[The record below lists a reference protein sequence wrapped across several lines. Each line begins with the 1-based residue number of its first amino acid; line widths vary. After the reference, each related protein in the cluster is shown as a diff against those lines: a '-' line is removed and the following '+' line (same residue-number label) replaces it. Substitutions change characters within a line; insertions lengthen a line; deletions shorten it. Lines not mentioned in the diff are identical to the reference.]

1 MLTLLRISG
10 FALIDEIELPLGAGL
25 TVITGET
32 GAGKSILVDALGLL
46 RGGRSSSELIKT
58 GRDEAQVEAVFEL
71 PADAAIRARL
81 VEDGRSVDEGLVV
94 RRLVA
99 RSGRGRIHL
108 GGSLGTAADLAASVG
123 KLVDITSQHDQQSL
137 MDPDSQLAILDAFAG
152 NLETLEEARAV
163 WQTLAAAEAELATFD
178 ADARTRAER
187 EDLLRFQLSE
197 LQEAVLVPGEDEA
210 LRAERERVKGA
221 EKFLAACT
229 RGEETLYSGEDAVA
243 GRMAGVARD
252 LSPLA
257 LLDPALAP
265 LVERLRDAQ
274 AVVEDVASDLGRYA
288 GGVRFDPERLS
299 EIEERLFLI
308 GRLVRKHGGSV
319 AAVIERREAIAR
331 DLAALGS
338 FEEGLEGRRAAVAS
352 ARARMATL
360 ADTLGERRR
369 KAARALARKMDETL
383 GELGLPAARV
393 PFEVESREEL
403 GPKGRDRVRI
413 LFAPNPGEE
422 PRPLARIASGGE
434 LSRVMLAVK
443 QALAKADQ
451 GLTYVFDEVDTG
463 VGGGTA
469 EVIGRK
475 LKAIAAN
482 RQVLAVTHLPQ
493 IAAFA
498 DHHVMVTKESTKTR
512 TTVHI
517 DVLDEDQRQAEIARM
532 LAGKPPS
539 REAVAH
545 AAEMLRRARTKGG
558 AEKQARG

>member
-10 FALIDEIELPLGAGL
+10 FALIDEVELAMGPGL

-46 RGGRSSSELIKT
+46 RGGRGSTELIRT

-71 PADAAIRARL
+71 GAGELRARL
-81 VEDGRSVDEGLVV
+81 EEDGRSVEEGLVV
-94 RRLVA
+94 RRLIA
-99 RSGRGRIHL
+99 RTGRGRIHL
-108 GGSLGTAADLAASVG
+108 GGSLASAADLAASVG

-152 NLETLEEARAV
+152 NGETLVEARAA
-163 WQTLAAAEAELATFD
+163 WEALTAAEAELGTFD

-187 EDLLRFQLSE
+187 EDLLRFQLTE
-197 LQEAVLVPGEDEA
+197 LEEAKLSPGEDDA
-210 LRAERERVKGA
+210 LRSERERVKGA

-229 RGEETLYSGEDAVA
+229 RGEETLYSGEEAVS
-243 GRMAGVARD
+243 GRMAAVARD
-252 LSPLA
+252 LSALA
-257 LLDPALAP
+257 QLDPTLAP
-265 LVERLRDAQ
+265 MVERLRDAQ

-288 GGVRFDPERLS
+288 GGVRFDPERLN

-308 GRLVRKHGGSV
+308 GRLIRKHGGTV

-338 FEEGLEGRRAAVAS
+338 FEEGLEGRRAAVAA
-352 ARARMATL
+352 ARARMTALCDTL
-360 ADTLGERRR
+360 AERRR
-369 KAARALARKMDETL
+369 KAARSLTRKIDETL
-383 GELGLPAARV
+383 GELGLPSARV
-393 PFEVESREEL
+393 PIELEDRGEL
-403 GPKGRDRVRI
+403 GPRGRDRVRI

-443 QALAKADQ
+443 QALAKADL
-451 GLTYVFDEVDTG
+451 GSTYVFDEVDSG

-475 LKAIAAN
+475 LKALAAN

-493 IAAFA
+493 IAVFA

-512 TTVHI
+512 TTVRI
-517 DVLDEDQRQAEIARM
+517 DVLDDDERQAEIARM

-545 AAEMLRRARTKGG
+545 AAEMMRRAR
-558 AEKQARG
+558 AQLRA

>member
-1 MLTLLRISG
+1 MLTLLRIRG
-10 FALIDEIELPLGAGL
+10 FALIDEVELPMGAGL

-46 RGGRSSSELIKT
+46 RGGRGSTELIRS
-58 GRDEAQVEAVFEL
+58 GREEAQVEAVFEL
-71 PADAAIRARL
+71 PADAELRAQL
-81 VEDGRSVDEGLVV
+81 EEDGRSVEEGLVV

-99 RSGRGRIHL
+99 RNGRGRIHL
-108 GGSLGTAADLAASVG
+108 GGSLATAADLAGSVG
-123 KLVDITSQHDQQSL
+123 RLVDITSQHDQQSL

-152 NLETLEEARAV
+152 NAETLREARAA
-163 WQTLAAAEAELATFD
+163 WEALAAAEADLAGFD

-187 EDLLRFQLSE
+187 EDLLRFQLTE
-197 LQEAVLVPGEDEA
+197 LEEARLGPGEDDA
-210 LRAERERVKGA
+210 LRSERERVKGA

-229 RGEETLYSGEDAVA
+229 RGEETLYSSEDAVA
-243 GRMAGVARD
+243 GRMAAVARD

-257 LLDPALAP
+257 QLDATLAP
-265 LVERLRDAQ
+265 MVERLRDAQ
-274 AVVEDVASDLGRYA
+274 AVVEDVANDLGRYA
-288 GGVRFDPERLS
+288 GGVRFDPERLT

-308 GRLVRKHGGSV
+308 GRLLRKHGGSV
-319 AAVIERREAIAR
+319 AAAIERREAISR
-331 DLAALGS
+331 ELEALGS
-338 FEEGLEGRRAAVAS
+338 FEEGLEGRRAAVAA
-352 ARARMATL
+352 ARARMTAL

-369 KAARALARKMDETL
+369 KAARSLARKIDETL
-383 GELGLPAARV
+383 GELSLPSARV
-393 PFEVESREEL
+393 PIEVEAREEL

-422 PRPLARIASGGE
+422 PRPLAKIASGGE

-443 QALAKADQ
+443 QALAKADR
-451 GLTYVFDEVDTG
+451 GLIYVFDEVDSG

-517 DVLDEDQRQAEIARM
+517 DVLDEDQREAEIARM

-545 AAEMLRRARTKGG
+545 AAEMLRRARGR
-558 AEKQARG
+558 AEKETTASR

>member
-10 FALIDEIELPLGAGL
+10 FALIDEVELPMGPGL

-46 RGGRSSSELIKT
+46 RGGRGSTELIRT

-71 PADAAIRARL
+71 AAGDLRAVL
-81 VEDGRSVDEGLVV
+81 EEDGRSVEEGLVV
-94 RRLVA
+94 RRLIA
-99 RSGRGRIHL
+99 RNGRGRIHL
-108 GGSLGTAADLAASVG
+108 GGSLATAADLAGSVG

-152 NLETLEEARAV
+152 NRETLVEARVA
-163 WQTLAAAEAELATFD
+163 WDALATAEGELATFD
-178 ADARTRAER
+178 ADTRTRAER
-187 EDLLRFQLSE
+187 EDLLRFQLTE
-197 LQEAVLVPGEDEA
+197 LEEAKLAPGEDDA
-210 LRAERERVKGA
+210 LRSERERVKGA

-243 GRMAGVARD
+243 GRMAAVARD
-252 LSPLA
+252 LSALA
-257 LLDPALAP
+257 QLDPTLAP
-265 LVERLRDAQ
+265 MVERLRDAQ

-288 GGVRFDPERLS
+288 GGVRFDPERLN

-308 GRLVRKHGGSV
+308 GRLVRKHGGTV
-319 AAVIERREAIAR
+319 AAVIERREAMAR
-331 DLAALGS
+331 ELAALGS
-338 FEEGLEGRRAAVAS
+338 FEEGLEGRRATVAA
-352 ARARMATL
+352 ARARMTAL
-360 ADTLGERRR
+360 ADTLAERRR
-369 KAARALARKMDETL
+369 KAARSLARKIDETL
-383 GELGLPAARV
+383 SELGLPSARI
-393 PFEVESREEL
+393 PIELEDRGEL
-403 GPKGRDRVRI
+403 GPRGRDRVRI
-413 LFAPNPGEE
+413 LFAPNPGVE

-443 QALAKADQ
+443 QALAKADL
-451 GLTYVFDEVDTG
+451 GSTYVFDEVDSG

-512 TTVHI
+512 TTVRI
-517 DVLDEDQRQAEIARM
+517 DVLDDDERQAEIARM

-545 AAEMLRRARTKGG
+545 AAEMMRRAR
-558 AEKQARG
+558 AQIRA